1 MELEPVC
8 TNPGAAK
15 EKGCTVTSSASQL
28 SVENKYSPE
37 SCTVPQAAACNLE
50 ESEQQDAAVNHWRPK
65 QTPVSPQTGWL
76 APA

>member
-1 MELEPVC
+1 MELEPVR

-15 EKGCTVTSSASQL
+15 EKGCTVTFSASQL

-50 ESEQQDAAVNHWRPK
+50 ESE
-65 QTPVSPQTGWL
+65 
-76 APA
+76 